1 MLVQDYLSVHRALYS
16 MICYVVARV
25 CALHAFLSIFG
36 GPAKAG
42 VQLHGYKIAVEHVAE
57 QHHHKHGSA
66 YSRTEP
72 ENAKTGGQDL
82 SPSARWPR
90 TEVIYVFI

>member
-1 MLVQDYLSVHRALYS
+1 MSGLDLSTEQEVHSAKVMQYAVSVHD
-16 MICYVVARV
+16 V
-25 CALHAFLSIFG
+25 CACVPLNI
-36 GPAKAG
+36 
-42 VQLHGYKIAVEHVAE
+42 Y
-57 QHHHKHGSA
+57 HKYGST

-90 TEVIYVFI
+90 TEFLYMFI